1 MNLAIPLKQ
10 TAAISEDQRRL
21 STPGPREW
29 AALVLIL
36 LAGAFLRLWKIDQNG
51 TGNPYY
57 AAAVRSMLINLH
69 NFFFVSFDPV
79 GFVTVDKPPVALWI
93 QTAFAKLFGYR
104 GFTLILPQVLEGLG
118 AIALVYHLVRRRF
131 GGWAALLSALVVALS
146 PVSVAVDRYNNTDAC
161 LVLVMLLA
169 AWALSVAAETGNR
182 RILYLALILAGVGFN
197 TKMMA
202 AFVALPAFY
211 LVYFAGAPLTLMRRS
226 WDLTLGTIILLV
238 VALSWPLAVDLTP
251 PEQRPFVGSTQDNSM
266 IGLSLGWNG
275 FQRLLSRGR
284 GGQLRNQRNNNNAPA
299 TGTGTDLS
307 HGQTFT
313 GGNTASPS
321 SPASL
326 MDSVTS
332 RTAPVSQGMNR
343 RRGGGGGMNTGTPGP
358 LRLAD
363 KNMAG
368 QMTWFLPLALV
379 GLWAEARRTRFK
391 LPLAPPHQALAF
403 WFVWFLTYAVVF
415 SFMKGA
421 MHAYYLVML
430 VPPIAAMAGIGM
442 RALWLHFQEG
452 HRFLLFLGLFLT
464 ALWQAFILAQYPEW
478 KSLLVPILL
487 LGIGLA
493 LAGLFVLPSLVH
505 RKPHLNA
512 SLPVVLG
519 LGLCSLF
526 LCPLFW
532 ALSPVLGSGQSVE
545 ANPDLLS
552 GGQRGGF
559 FQGQGAPLNDSKLL
573 AFLKAQRNGEEYLLV
588 SQNSQLVAPIIIQ
601 TGEPVVAIGGFMGGD
616 PILTANQ
623 FAQRVK
629 DSQFRYM
636 LLPSP
641 PSNQG
646 RGGANGRGLGG
657 NAGGFGGGF
666 GFGRMGGQQAE
677 IAKWVRENGK
687 TVDPALWKA
696 ALPPVQPVAQT
707 ITQGSGQAQ
716 GFQGGFGGR
725 RSGMANLQLYDLRPD
740 KETKV
745 ASKD

>member
-1 MNLAIPLKQ
+1 
-10 TAAISEDQRRL
+10 
-21 STPGPREW
+21 
-29 AALVLIL
+29 
-36 LAGAFLRLWKIDQNG
+36 
-51 TGNPYY
+51 
-57 AAAVRSMLINLH
+57 
-69 NFFFVSFDPV
+69 
-79 GFVTVDKPPVALWI
+79 
-93 QTAFAKLFGYR
+93 
-104 GFTLILPQVLEGLG
+104 
-118 AIALVYHLVRRRF
+118 
-131 GGWAALLSALVVALS
+131 VALS

-169 AWALSVAAETGNR
+169 AWALSLAAERGDR
-182 RILYLALILAGVGFN
+182 RLLYLALILAGIGFN

-211 LVYFAGAPLTLMRRS
+211 LVYFAGAPLTLFRRLG
-226 WDLTLGTIILLV
+226 DLTIGTIILLV

-284 GGQLRNQRNNNNAPA
+284 GGMRQNQRPNSAPT
-299 TGTGTDLS
+299 TGTGMDQS
-307 HGQTFT
+307 RGQTFV
-313 GGNTASPS
+313 GGNGTPPS

-326 MDSVTS
+326 MDSGIPGA
-332 RTAPVSQGMNR
+332 APASQAMGR
-343 RRGGGGGMNTGTPGP
+343 RRGAGGGMNTGTPGP

-368 QMTWFLPLALV
+368 QITWFLPLALL
-379 GLWAEARRTRFK
+379 GLWAETRRTRFS

-403 WFVWFLTYAVVF
+403 WSVWFLTYAAVF

-430 VPPIAAMAGIGM
+430 VPPIAALAGIGM
-442 RALWLHFQEG
+442 RALWVRFQEG
-452 HRFLLFLGLFLT
+452 HRSLLFLGLFLT
-464 ALWQAFILAQYPEW
+464 AAWQAFIVAQYPDW
-478 KSLLVPILL
+478 KLLLLPILFSAV
-487 LGIGLA
+487 GLA
-493 LAGLFVLPSLVH
+493 LTGLFLLPSLI
-505 RKPHLNA
+505 RQKPHLN
-512 SLPVVLG
+512 SFLPVALG
-519 LGLCSLF
+519 LGLCALF

-532 ALSPVLGSGQSVE
+532 SLTPVLGSGQSVE

-552 GGQRGGF
+552 GGQRGGM
-559 FQGQGAPLNDSKLL
+559 FQGQGGNLNNTKLL
-573 AFLKAQRNGEEYLLV
+573 AFLRAQRRGEQYLLV
-588 SQNSQLVAPIIIQ
+588 SQNSQLVAPIIIE

-629 DSQFRYM
+629 DGQFRYM

-646 RGGANGRGLGG
+646 RGAGNGRGFGG
-657 NAGGFGGGF
+657 NGGGFGGGF
-666 GFGRMGGQQAE
+666 GFGRMGGQQSE
-677 IAKWVRENGK
+677 IAKWVRDNGK
-687 TVDPALWKA
+687 PVDPALWKA
-696 ALPPVQPVAQT
+696 ALPPAQPLAQAT
-707 ITQGSGQAQ
+707 TQGPGGPQ

-725 RSGMANLQLYDLRPD
+725 RGGMANLQLYDLRPD
-740 KETKV
+740 KETQV